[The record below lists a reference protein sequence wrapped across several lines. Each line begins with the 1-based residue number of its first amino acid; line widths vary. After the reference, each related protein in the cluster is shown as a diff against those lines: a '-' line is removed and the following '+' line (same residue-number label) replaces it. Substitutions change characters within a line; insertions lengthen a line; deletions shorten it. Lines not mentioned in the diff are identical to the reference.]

1 MFFFAYIFLKGE
13 FMKELV
19 NFSGELEFRNNI
31 FEISSIS
38 LESEYDVCPDKVSGT
53 FLVSGSYRGHEI
65 SLNQETFSKKLP
77 FEYVF
82 KDKMLEDTVCLEVK
96 DFTYEIDQN
105 KVSVSIEYEIRGEKM
120 IFEDERE
127 FDKFLE
133 EHEVEVVDLTDDLEK
148 IEEKEE
154 NKKEEIEEE
163 RTIVEESRSVPEE
176 KEELRKKTNDS
187 EIIDT
192 LKDGE
197 NTYITYHIHVCD
209 ESDTMEYLANKYKIS
224 IDIIKDYNSIDNIS
238 AGMKLIIPCQ
248 DE

>member
-1 MFFFAYIFLKGE
+1 
-13 FMKELV
+13 
-19 NFSGELEFRNNI
+19 
-31 FEISSIS
+31 
-38 LESEYDVCPDKVSGT
+38 
-53 FLVSGSYRGHEI
+53 
-65 SLNQETFSKKLP
+65 
-77 FEYVF
+77 
-82 KDKMLEDTVCLEVK
+82 
-96 DFTYEIDQN
+96 
-105 KVSVSIEYEIRGEKM
+105 M

-133 EHEVEVVDLTDDLEK
+133 DHEVEVVDLTDEKDDENEK
-148 IEEKEE
+148 IEEKIEE
-154 NKKEEIEEE
+154 PVEEEKEE
-163 RTIVEESRSVPEE
+163 VRSIPEE
-176 KEELRKKTNDS
+176 KEEERKKANDS

-209 ESDTMEYLANKYKIS
+209 ESDTLEYLANKYKIS

>member
-1 MFFFAYIFLKGE
+1 
-13 FMKELV
+13 MKELV
-19 NFSGELEFRNNI
+19 NFNGELEFRNNI

-38 LESEYDVCPDKVSGT
+38 LESEYEVCPDKINGV

-65 SLNQETFSKKLP
+65 SLNQETFNKKLP

-82 KDKMLEDTVCLEVK
+82 KDKMVEDTVSLEVK

-105 KVSVSIEYEIRGEKM
+105 KVSVSIEYEIKGEKM

-133 EHEVEVVDLTDDLEK
+133 DHEVEVVDLTDEK
-148 IEEKEE
+148 NDEEEREEEKMKEPIEEVKEDRTIEEKEE
-154 NKKEEIEEE
+154 
-163 RTIVEESRSVPEE
+163 V
-176 KEELRKKTNDS
+176 RKKVNDS

-209 ESDTMEYLANKYKIS
+209 ESDTLEYLANKYKIS

>member
-1 MFFFAYIFLKGE
+1 
-13 FMKELV
+13 MKELV
-19 NFSGELEFRNNI
+19 NFNGELEFRNNI

-38 LESEYDVCPDKVSGT
+38 LESEYEVCPDKISGV

-65 SLNQETFSKKLP
+65 SLNQETFNKKLP
-77 FEYVF
+77 FEYSF
-82 KDKMLEDTVCLEVK
+82 KDKMIEDTVSLEVK

-105 KVSVSIEYEIRGEKM
+105 KVSINIEYEIKGEKM

-133 EHEVEVVDLTDDLEK
+133 DHEVEVVDLTDEQDDEKKEIEEK
-148 IEEKEE
+148 IEEP
-154 NKKEEIEEE
+154 
-163 RTIVEESRSVPEE
+163 VEEE
-176 KEELRKKTNDS
+176 KEEERKKTNDS

-209 ESDTMEYLANKYKIS
+209 ESDTLEYLANKYKIS

>member
-1 MFFFAYIFLKGE
+1 
-13 FMKELV
+13 MKELV
-19 NFSGELEFRNNI
+19 NFNGELEFRNNI

-38 LESEYDVCPDKVSGT
+38 LESEYDVCPDKISGV

-65 SLNQETFSKKLP
+65 SLNQETFNKKLP

-82 KDKMLEDTVCLEVK
+82 KDKMVEDTVSLEVK

-105 KVSVSIEYEIRGEKM
+105 KVNVSIEYEIKGEKM

-133 EHEVEVVDLTDDLEK
+133 DHEVEVVDLTDEK
-148 IEEKEE
+148 DDE
-154 NKKEEIEEE
+154 KEEIEEKIE
-163 RTIVEESRSVPEE
+163 EPVEEVKEDESIEEE
-176 KEELRKKTNDS
+176 KEEVRSTKKEKEEDRKKTNDS

>member
-19 NFSGELEFRNNI
+19 NFNGELEFRNNI

-38 LESEYDVCPDKVSGT
+38 LESEYEVCPDKISGV

-65 SLNQETFSKKLP
+65 SLNQETFNKKLP

-82 KDKMLEDTVCLEVK
+82 KDKMVEDTVSLEVK

-105 KVSVSIEYEIRGEKM
+105 KVSINIEYEIKGEKM

-133 EHEVEVVDLTDDLEK
+133 DHEVEVVDLTDEKDDENEK
-148 IEEKEE
+148 IEEKIEE
-154 NKKEEIEEE
+154 PVEEEKEE
-163 RTIVEESRSVPEE
+163 VRSIPEE
-176 KEELRKKTNDS
+176 KEEERKKANDS

-209 ESDTMEYLANKYKIS
+209 ESDTLEYLANKYKIS

>member
-1 MFFFAYIFLKGE
+1 
-13 FMKELV
+13 MKELV
-19 NFSGELEFRNNI
+19 NFNGELEFRNNI

-38 LESEYDVCPDKVSGT
+38 LESEYEVCPDKISGV

-65 SLNQETFSKKLP
+65 SLNQETFNKKLP
-77 FEYVF
+77 FEYSF
-82 KDKMLEDTVCLEVK
+82 KDKMIEDTVSLEVK

-105 KVSVSIEYEIRGEKM
+105 KVSINIEYEIKGEKM

-133 EHEVEVVDLTDDLEK
+133 DHEVEVVDLTDEKDDENEK
-148 IEEKEE
+148 IEEKIEE
-154 NKKEEIEEE
+154 PVEEEKEDKTIEEE
-163 RTIVEESRSVPEE
+163 KEEVRSIPEE
-176 KEELRKKTNDS
+176 KEEERKKTNDS

-209 ESDTMEYLANKYKIS
+209 ESDTLEYLANKYKIS

>member
-1 MFFFAYIFLKGE
+1 
-13 FMKELV
+13 MKELV
-19 NFSGELEFRNNI
+19 NFNGELEFRNNI

-38 LESEYDVCPDKVSGT
+38 LESEYEVCPDKINGV

-65 SLNQETFSKKLP
+65 SLNQETFNKKLP

-82 KDKMLEDTVCLEVK
+82 KDKMVEDTVSLEVK

-105 KVSVSIEYEIRGEKM
+105 KVSVSIEYEIKGEKM

-133 EHEVEVVDLTDDLEK
+133 DHEVEVVDLTDEKDDEEEREEEK
-148 IEEKEE
+148 IKEPVEEVKEDRTIEEEKE
-154 NKKEEIEEE
+154 
-163 RTIVEESRSVPEE
+163 V
-176 KEELRKKTNDS
+176 RKKVNDS

-209 ESDTMEYLANKYKIS
+209 ESDTLEYLANKYKIS

>member
-1 MFFFAYIFLKGE
+1 
-13 FMKELV
+13 MKELV
-19 NFSGELEFRNNI
+19 NFNGELEFRNNI

-38 LESEYDVCPDKVSGT
+38 LESEYEVCPDKISGV

-65 SLNQETFSKKLP
+65 SLNQETFNKKLP
-77 FEYVF
+77 FEYNF
-82 KDKMLEDTVCLEVK
+82 KDKMIEDTVSLEVK

-105 KVSVSIEYEIRGEKM
+105 KVSINIEYEIKGEKM

-133 EHEVEVVDLTDDLEK
+133 DHEVEVVDLTDEKDDENEK
-148 IEEKEE
+148 IEEKIEE
-154 NKKEEIEEE
+154 PVEEEKEE
-163 RTIVEESRSVPEE
+163 VRSIPEE
-176 KEELRKKTNDS
+176 KEEERKKANDS

-209 ESDTMEYLANKYKIS
+209 ESDTLEYLANKYKIS